1 MRIGSL
7 LLVCALLLVGCYDND
22 PKVSEAGLDTGQVL
36 LGGDDEEV
44 FVDVEIAQ
52 TPEERAKGLMNRDSL
67 PDDAGMMF
75 MFFEPT
81 MSGFWMKDT
90 TIPLSIAFIGED
102 QTVLEIINME
112 PCTEDPCP
120 LYHPS
125 VEYTA
130 ALEVNQ
136 GAFEEWGIEEGD
148 TVRLLR

>member
-1 MRIGSL
+1 MRIGSVL
-7 LLVCALLLVGCYDND
+7 LLCALLLGGCYDND
-22 PKVSEAGLDTGQVL
+22 PKVSEAGFDTGRVL

-52 TPEERAKGLMNRDSL
+52 TPEQRAEGLMNRDSL

-81 MSGFWMKDT
+81 TSGFWMKNT
-90 TIPLSIAFIGED
+90 RIPLSIAFVDEE
-102 QTVLEIINME
+102 QTIVKIINME
-112 PCTEDPCP
+112 PCTQDPCP
-120 LYHPS
+120 TYEPG

>member
-1 MRIGSL
+1 MRIAPIL
-7 LLVCALLLVGCYDND
+7 LLCALLLAGCYNND

-36 LGGDDEEV
+36 LGSDDDEV

-52 TPEERAKGLMNRDSL
+52 TDEQRATGLMNRESL

-75 MFFEPT
+75 MYFQPT
-81 MSGFWMKDT
+81 TSGFWMKNT
-90 TIPLSIAFIGED
+90 KIPLSIAFVGED
-102 QTVLEIINME
+102 QTILKIMDMDPCTKE
-112 PCTEDPCP
+112 PCRIYSPG
-120 LYHPS
+120 

-148 TVRLLR
+148 TVTLLR